1 MFSQLALVA
10 ACAFAVVSGQHASAT
25 TTVAPTSID
34 DVSSY
39 GAELLGEIL
48 ADLKIK
54 HVDSQPLTDAE
65 YNDAVDGIKVI
76 LTGNYAITNLGDVQ
90 ASTKDLFSRVTP
102 DEFEQLTDDAVAE
115 LLHMFLHEVF
125 GVPEKTVAPTTT
137 PAPKKWKGIAKTN
150 HGRGAWGA

>member
-1 MFSQLALVA
+1 M
-10 ACAFAVVSGQHASAT
+10 
-25 TTVAPTSID
+25 
-34 DVSSY
+34 
-39 GAELLGEIL
+39 
-48 ADLKIK
+48 
-54 HVDSQPLTDAE
+54 QPLWQRGVFETSSFGW
-65 YNDAVDGIKVI
+65 YMYSVNKSLDGRNVVV

-137 PAPKKWKGIAKTN
+137 PAPKKWKGIAKKN
-150 HGRGAWGA
+150 HGRGTWGA